1 MKSKSTNTI
10 IQYCEHCDKE
20 VTCNIVEKYETMN
33 SFGKETSVLTKR
45 AYCPHC
51 KNEIWVGELHDFNL
65 AQRQAAWRRENGYL
79 SIKQLEELPA
89 KYNIGK
95 RPFSQAIGLGEQ
107 TFTNYLNGSIPNKSI
122 QHLLVKVYNNPN
134 YYLELV
140 EQNKDLL
147 NEITLTKTIKAAHD
161 LLGRNESSI
170 LFLYAA
176 YIIAKCGDV
185 TPLQLQKMLYYT
197 QACFIIFY
205 NKFAF
210 SDECEAWVHGPV
222 YRNLWE
228 KYKDYK
234 YESISQAVQ
243 IPQLKSE
250 EEAILNLVIEYFGK
264 YSGKVLEEFTHKE
277 LPWLK
282 AREGLAQN
290 EPSTRI
296 IDNNLI
302 LEYYTSIKNKYN
314 IVSLADIQSYI
325 DKLW

>member
-1 MKSKSTNTI
+1 M
-10 IQYCEHCDKE
+10 
-20 VTCNIVEKYETMN
+20 
-33 SFGKETSVLTKR
+33 SFFYLFR
-45 AYCPHC
+45 HLLY
-51 KNEIWVGELHDFNL
+51 ILNL
-65 AQRQAAWRRENGYL
+65 AFGGYKEGI
-79 SIKQLEELPA
+79 SGQ
-89 KYNIGK
+89 
-95 RPFSQAIGLGEQ
+95 
-107 TFTNYLNGSIPNKSI
+107 
-122 QHLLVKVYNNPN
+122 
-134 YYLELV
+134 
-140 EQNKDLL
+140 
-147 NEITLTKTIKAAHD
+147 
-161 LLGRNESSI
+161 
-170 LFLYAA
+170 YAA

-205 NKFAF
+205 NKLAF
-210 SDECEAWVHGPV
+210 TDECEAWVHGPV

-302 LEYYTSIKNKYN
+302 F
-314 IVSLADIQSYI
+314 
-325 DKLW
+325 